1 MSQAFV
7 REGDEQSLSDIPP
20 TIQALIR
27 LLTYENGGIRVY
39 EKTRRVLS
47 DGREGIHMSNG
58 LTYTRHS
65 DGHWEI
71 ATTE

>member
-20 TIQALIR
+20 TIQALVR

-39 EKTRRVLS
+39 EKGRRVLS
-47 DGREGIHMSNG
+47 DGREGVHMSNG
-58 LTYTRHS
+58 LTYTKRG

-71 ATTE
+71 AP

>member
-20 TIQALIR
+20 TMHALIN

-39 EKTRRVLS
+39 EKGRVTLP
-47 DGREGIHMSNG
+47 DGSEGFKMSNG
-58 LTYTRHS
+58 LTYRKRG
-65 DGHWEI
+65 DGRWEV
-71 ATTE
+71 A

>member
-20 TIQALIR
+20 SIPALLQ
-27 LLTYENGGIRVY
+27 LLTSENGGIRVY
-39 EKTRRVLS
+39 QKAQRVLP

-58 LTYTRHS
+58 LTYTRTG
-65 DGHWEI
+65 DGRWEI
-71 ATTE
+71 APA